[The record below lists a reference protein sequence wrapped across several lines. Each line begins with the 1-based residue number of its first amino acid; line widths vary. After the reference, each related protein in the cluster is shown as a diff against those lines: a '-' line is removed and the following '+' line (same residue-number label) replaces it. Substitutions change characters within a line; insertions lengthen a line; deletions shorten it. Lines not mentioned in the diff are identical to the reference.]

1 MKCVENSIDTK
12 KIYNQNIFE
21 LVVFVVVMPSFDNTV
36 LDNGQKKGCL
46 PFSPEG
52 PALMLL
58 SCVVKNEKVN
68 NNKTENII

>member
-1 MKCVENSIDTK
+1 MCVENSIDTK

-21 LVVFVVVMPSFDNTV
+21 LVVFVVVMPSFNNTV
-36 LDNGQKKGCL
+36 LDIGQKKTWL
-46 PFSPEG
+46 PFSPEV

-58 SCVVKNEKVN
+58 SVLVKNEKVN